1 MFMPGKPGWSHL
13 LLGRRLS
20 VHGLTQRFTRERA
33 LDPELE
39 KEIERLRHS
48 KVKALQERYR
58 ELFGEDSPSSN
69 RAHLFRRIAWR
80 LQARGTGELS
90 ERAQQRAVELADDA
104 ELRRRAPRSFWRAME
119 ARTSADTH
127 RDPRL
132 PEAGSRLTRSYQE
145 RAIEVRVLETGFE
158 YNGAVYASLSAVAR
172 QVTGTRWNGFLFFGI
187 EKARR
192 G

>member
-1 MFMPGKPGWSHL
+1 M
-13 LLGRRLS
+13 
-20 VHGLTQRFTRERA
+20 
-33 LDPELE
+33 DPELE

-48 KVKALQERYR
+48 KVGALQERYR

-80 LQARGTGELS
+80 LQARESGELS

-104 ELRRRAPRSFWRAME
+104 ELRRNPPHSFLAALERG
-119 ARTSADTH
+119 TSAGTR

-132 PEAGSRLTRSYQE
+132 PEAGGRLTRSYQQ
-145 RAIEVRVLETGFE
+145 RTIEVQVLETGFE
-158 YNGAVYASLSAVAR
+158 YNGTVYSSLSAIAR

-187 EKARR
+187 HKGAHR

>member
-1 MFMPGKPGWSHL
+1 M
-13 LLGRRLS
+13 
-20 VHGLTQRFTRERA
+20 
-33 LDPELE
+33 DPQLE

-80 LQARGTGELS
+80 LQARGTGQLS
-90 ERAQQRAVELADDA
+90 ERAQQRVVELADDA

-119 ARTSADTH
+119 GRSSAGTH
-127 RDPRL
+127 GDPRL
-132 PEAGSRLTRSYQE
+132 PKAGTRLTRIYQQ
-145 RAIEVRVLETGFE
+145 RNIEVQVLETGFE
-158 YNGAVYASLSAVAR
+158 YNGAVYSSLSAVAR

-187 EKARR
+187 AKGARR

>member
-1 MFMPGKPGWSHL
+1 MDPG
-13 LLGRRLS
+13 
-20 VHGLTQRFTRERA
+20 
-33 LDPELE
+33 LE
-39 KEIERLRHS
+39 KAIERLRHS

-58 ELFGEDSPSSN
+58 ELFNEDSPSSN

-80 LQARGTGELS
+80 LQAREAGELS

-104 ELRRRAPRSFWRAME
+104 ELRRRAPRSFWRTLE
-119 ARTSADTH
+119 GRTSAGTH

-132 PEAGSRLTRSYQE
+132 PKAGSRLTRSYQQ
-145 RAIEVRVLETGFE
+145 RTIEVHVLETGFE
-158 YNGAVYASLSAVAR
+158 YNGAVYSSLSAIAH

-187 EKARR
+187 HKVARC